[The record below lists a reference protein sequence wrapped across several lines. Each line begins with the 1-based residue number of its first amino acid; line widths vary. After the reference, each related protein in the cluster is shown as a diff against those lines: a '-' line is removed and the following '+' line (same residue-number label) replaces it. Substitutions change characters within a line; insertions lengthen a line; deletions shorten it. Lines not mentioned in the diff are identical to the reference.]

1 MSRAPITIS
10 FGGRSW
16 SVRPYTLDQ
25 CEETEVAL
33 DNGADTSAAMRRS
46 HAILAAALRRDHP
59 EDADRIGELETTP
72 AEVTRAVAAVLRQG
86 GFLAAG
92 AAAGEAPAAA
102 GTDAPTGPASAP
114 A

>member
-1 MSRAPITIS
+1 MSRAPVTIHL
-10 FGGRSW
+10 GGRPW
-16 SVRPYTLDQ
+16 TVRPFTLDQ
-25 CEETEVAL
+25 CEETEAAL
-33 DNGADTSAAMRRS
+33 SGSSAAPSMRTSR
-46 HAILAAALRRDHP
+46 AILAAALRRDHP
-59 EDADRIGELETTP
+59 EAANKIGELETTP

-86 GFLAAG
+86 GFLEAS